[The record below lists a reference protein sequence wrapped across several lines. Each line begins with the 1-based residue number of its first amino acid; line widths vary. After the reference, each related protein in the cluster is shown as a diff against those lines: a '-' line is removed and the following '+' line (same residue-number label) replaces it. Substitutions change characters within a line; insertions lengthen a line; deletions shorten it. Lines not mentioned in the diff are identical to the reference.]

1 MRKFIAIRIYE
12 YDIIVLFLFSKINII
27 YHYLDQYNV
36 PDISSNLEYDLH
48 EIDFFLSSKNL
59 GEMSMIKFHLH
70 DYLFFLDYHRF

>member
-1 MRKFIAIRIYE
+1 MFIRIYK

-27 YHYLDQYNV
+27 YHYIDQYNV

-59 GEMSMIKFHLH
+59 G
-70 DYLFFLDYHRF
+70 